1 MTSNTNDPNENRISS
16 KQLARYFQS
25 DWKRSS
31 WQLINS
37 LVPYFSLL
45 IIMYLSLD
53 YAYWITLLLAL
64 PAAGFLVRIFII
76 FHDCGHGSFFKS
88 NRLNTII
95 GFFSGLLVFTP
106 YHEWR
111 FNHARHHATC
121 SDLDR
126 RGTGDVWTLTVNEY
140 LALSKKKKLAYRL
153 YRHPLVMF
161 GLGPL
166 FMFLISH
173 RLTTKD
179 AKKREKRSVYLT
191 NVALLMIV
199 IIALFTIGWQAYLLI
214 QLPVIFLAGLAG
226 IWLFYVQHQ
235 FENVYW
241 EKHENWDFN
250 LAALKGSSYYKL
262 PRVLQW
268 FSGNIGFH
276 PIHHLSAR
284 IPNYNLPACQKQ
296 IAAFAEVRPITFW
309 KSLKQ
314 ARLRLWDENQLRMVG
329 FGSLP

>member
-1 MTSNTNDPNENRISS
+1 LT
-16 KQLARYFQS
+16 
-25 DWKRSS
+25 
-31 WQLINS
+31 
-37 LVPYFSLL
+37 
-45 IIMYLSLD
+45 
-53 YAYWITLLLAL
+53 
-64 PAAGFLVRIFII
+64 
-76 FHDCGHGSFFKS
+76 
-88 NRLNTII
+88 
-95 GFFSGLLVFTP
+95 GLLVFTP

-126 RGTGDVWTLTVNEY
+126 RGTGDVWTLTVKEY
-140 LALSKKKKLAYRL
+140 LALNNKKKLAYRL

-173 RLTTKD
+173 RFTTKD

-191 NVALLMIV
+191 NVALLIIV
-199 IIALFTIGWQAYLLI
+199 FIALFTIGWKAYLLI
-214 QLPVIFLAGLAG
+214 QLPVIYFAGLAG

-235 FENVYW
+235 FEDVYW
-241 EKHENWDFN
+241 ANHENWDFN
-250 LAALKGSSYYKL
+250 QAAMKGSSYYKL
-262 PRVLQW
+262 PRLLQW

-276 PIHHLSAR
+276 HIHHLSAR

-296 IAAFAEVRPITFW
+296 IAAFASVKPITFW

-329 FGSLP
+329 FAGLPQKPLIAKK